1 MGITVVYE
9 GNGIGSV
16 SFNNGTGTYGP
27 GTGTD
32 GSSQGNV
39 SSPIKQTGLDYAPF
53 MLMAAGIVLVFGG
66 CVAFARKK
74 QLFV

>member
-1 MGITVVYE
+1 MEKRIT
-9 GNGIGSV
+9 GRTGMFCLIGTPVGHSGSPAMYNY
-16 SFNNGTGTYGP
+16 SFA
-27 GTGTD
+27 
-32 GSSQGNV
+32 
-39 SSPIKQTGLDYAPF
+39 QTGLDYAPF